1 MGEGDGRVRVGWGRG
16 EGGSSRQRWRPGRNQ
31 SDLAGFGDGG
41 KGHGSRKTSG
51 LWKLQKVR
59 GQILPRP
66 PEGTQTAHLVLA
78 QGDPLATSCRQNY
91 ERIRLCCSSCEL
103 CYSSKRKPVQ
113 QGGGGLPGRSSGL
126 GGAGAFPPRSRELL
140 GPLPGERGR
149 TDPCPAQLLM
159 QLRGQPRLF
168 PVPSFLMRGLPSSP
182 QRCGLLLWVRS
193 LTVGSG

>member
-1 MGEGDGRVRVGWGRG
+1 MSVSVGGEVRVEAVGR
-16 EGGSSRQRWRPGRNQ
+16 
-31 SDLAGFGDGG
+31 DGG
-41 KGHGSRKTSG
+41 LAETSLILLALGMEGRATGQGRRAASGSCKRSG
-51 LWKLQKVR
+51 GR
-59 GQILPRP
+59 FSPDP

-113 QGGGGLPGRSSGL
+113 QGGGSLPGRSSGL

-168 PVPSFLMRGLPSSP
+168 PVPPFLVRGSPRLRSAADSS
-182 QRCGLLLWVRS
+182 CGCGASRWAP
-193 LTVGSG
+193 GE